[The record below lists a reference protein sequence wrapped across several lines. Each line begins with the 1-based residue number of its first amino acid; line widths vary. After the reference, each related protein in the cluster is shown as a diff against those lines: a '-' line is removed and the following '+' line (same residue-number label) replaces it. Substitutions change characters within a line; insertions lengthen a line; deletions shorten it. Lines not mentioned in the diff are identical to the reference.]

1 VPNRARGFTL
11 LEVLVAL
18 AVLAIAL
25 AAVMRVTIQSIE
37 TSISLRNHLE
47 AQWVAENRM
56 TEHQLRRDWPST
68 DTTSG
73 TTEFNGRRWF
83 WREQVSATPIAG
95 FRRIRID
102 VRAHR
107 NREVLGRIIGFLRQP
122 G

>member
-1 VPNRARGFTL
+1 MRRRARGFTL

-25 AAVMRVTIQSIE
+25 VAVMRVTIQSVE

-47 AQWVAENRM
+47 AQWVAENRL
-56 TEHQLRRDWPST
+56 TEHQLRGDWPST

-73 TTEFNGRRWF
+73 TTEFNGRKWY
-83 WREQVSATPIAG
+83 WREEVAATPIPG
-95 FRRIRID
+95 FRRIRIE
-102 VRAHR
+102 VRA
-107 NREVLGRIIGFLRQP
+107 NPDREVLGQIIGFLRQP

>member
-1 VPNRARGFTL
+1 MLSRDRGFTL

-25 AAVMRVTIQSIE
+25 AAVMRVVIQSIE

-56 TEHQLRRDWPST
+56 TEHQLRGDWPST

-73 TTEFNGRRWF
+73 TTEFNGRKWY
-83 WREQVSATPIAG
+83 WREQVSATAIAG
-95 FRRIRID
+95 FRQVRIE
-102 VRAHR
+102 VRAGRHR
-107 NREVLGRIIGFLRQP
+107 EALGRIIGFLRQP
-122 G
+122 P